1 MDKSNRY
8 FIGYIVGFIASIAL
22 GVTVG
27 LLVTEAGLA
36 AVRVFIII
44 ALAVTAAAV
53 LAAFVM
59 SMMNVYN
66 YNRALAKQLSNHILL
81 LVTGAVLTVAFVGVL
96 ALLFSMQMAT
106 GTVLKA
112 MTGISV
118 FAFGLVLTAALSFIY
133 WLIKRSRVYTEE

>member
-8 FIGYIVGFIASIAL
+8 FIGYIAGFIASIAL

-36 AVRVFIII
+36 AVRVFIIT

-53 LAAFVM
+53 LSAFVM
-59 SMMNVYN
+59 SMMNAYN

-81 LVTGAVLTVAFVGVL
+81 LVTGAALTAAFTGVL
-96 ALLFSMQMAT
+96 ALMMSMSTAT

-112 MTGISV
+112 MTGMSV
-118 FAFGLVLTAALSFIY
+118 FSFGLVLTAVLSFIY

>member
-53 LAAFVM
+53 LTAFVM

-66 YNRALAKQLSNHILL
+66 YNRALATQLSNHILL

>member
-53 LAAFVM
+53 LTAFVM